1 MKSLNN
7 GFIADV
13 LPTKELKKMQAEIA
27 RVLKER
33 EEEREKVMRQYQ
45 EELDDL
51 LDAIETDGFYVGIPD
66 WPSGRVTVL
75 EHEDEE
81 DD

>member
-1 MKSLNN
+1 MDNLKYLE
-7 GFIADV
+7 A
-13 LPTKELKKMQAEIA
+13 LTTKELKQIQARIA
-27 RVLKER
+27 KTLKER

-45 EELDDL
+45 EELDRL

-75 EHEDEE
+75 EHEE
-81 DD
+81 DYD